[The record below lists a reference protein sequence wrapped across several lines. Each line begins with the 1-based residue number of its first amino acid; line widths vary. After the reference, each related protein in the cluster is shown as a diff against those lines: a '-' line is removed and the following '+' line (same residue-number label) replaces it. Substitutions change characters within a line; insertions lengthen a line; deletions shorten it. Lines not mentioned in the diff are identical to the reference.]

1 MNTYTVKVTPDSNAF
16 FAIGIFDPDAVIE
29 RESGDNEAEVY
40 TITSIYSLDTLI
52 DAAPGV
58 IEWDD
63 VPNLPDVS
71 EDDDDDFSDN
81 RVQPAGN
88 PALAQTAA
96 GERNVVF
103 YHFMIGPP
111 YKTWAD
117 AQDMANK
124 VSART
129 GHLCEP
135 SYDSMTNPRQTS
147 MLRANLPQ
155 AASMT
160 VLEFRR
166 LLKIATRNGWDM
178 TVHGYVPP
186 ERMPVKLTM
195 GQVEAQLAAAN
206 RDRSA
211 KPAGKLARILGILR
225 G

>member
-1 MNTYTVKVTPDSNAF
+1 M
-16 FAIGIFDPDAVIE
+16 
-29 RESGDNEAEVY
+29 
-40 TITSIYSLDTLI
+40 
-52 DAAPGV
+52 
-58 IEWDD
+58 
-63 VPNLPDVS
+63 
-71 EDDDDDFSDN
+71 
-81 RVQPAGN
+81 
-88 PALAQTAA
+88 
-96 GERNVVF
+96 VF

-124 VSART
+124 VATRT

-160 VLEFRR
+160 VPEFRR

-178 TVHGYVPP
+178 TVRGYVPP

-195 GQVEAQLAAAN
+195 VQVEAQLAAAN